1 MAQLDRATKRLQ
13 AALDSLERAVESRS
27 GPGGEPGGG
36 TGGGPGGGD
45 GGGDGG
51 EAALRAAL
59 ETARQENA
67 ALQDAAGTVAAR
79 LDKTI
84 ERLKATLEA

>member
-13 AALDSLERAVESRS
+13 AALDNLERAVESRS
-27 GPGGEPGGG
+27 AG
-36 TGGGPGGGD
+36 
-45 GGGDGG
+45 GG
-51 EAALRAAL
+51 EASLHAAL
-59 ETARQENA
+59 ESARQENA

>member
-27 GPGGEPGGG
+27 G
-36 TGGGPGGGD
+36 
-45 GGGDGG
+45 DGG
-51 EAALRAAL
+51 EAGLRAAL
-59 ETARQENA
+59 ESARQENA
-67 ALQDAAGTVAAR
+67 ALQDAASTVAAR

-84 ERLKATLEA
+84 ERLKATLET

>member
-27 GPGGEPGGG
+27 GPGG
-36 TGGGPGGGD
+36 
-45 GGGDGG
+45 GDGG
-51 EAALRAAL
+51 EAGLRAAL
-59 ETARQENA
+59 ASARQENA
-67 ALQDAAGTVAAR
+67 ALQDAAGAVAAR

-84 ERLKATLEA
+84 ERLKATLET

>member
-13 AALDSLERAVESRS
+13 AALDSLERAVESR
-27 GPGGEPGGG
+27 GGA
-36 TGGGPGGGD
+36 

-51 EAALRAAL
+51 EADLRAAL
-59 ETARQENA
+59 ESARQENA

-84 ERLKATLEA
+84 ERLKAPLEA

>member
-13 AALDSLERAVESRS
+13 AALDSLERAVESR
-27 GPGGEPGGG
+27 GGGE
-36 TGGGPGGGD
+36 
-45 GGGDGG
+45 DGG
-51 EAALRAAL
+51 EASLHAAL
-59 ETARQENA
+59 ESARQENA
-67 ALQDAAGTVAAR
+67 ALQDAAGAAEAR

>member
-13 AALDSLERAVESRS
+13 AALDNLERAVESR
-27 GPGGEPGGG
+27 G
-36 TGGGPGGGD
+36 GGGD

-51 EAALRAAL
+51 EADLRAAL
-59 ETARQENA
+59 DSARQENA
-67 ALQDAAGTVAAR
+67 ALQDAAGAVAAR

>member
-1 MAQLDRATKRLQ
+1 MAQLDQATKRLQ
-13 AALDSLERAVESRS
+13 TALDSLERAVESRS
-27 GPGGEPGGG
+27 GSGSGS
-36 TGGGPGGGD
+36 

-51 EAALRAAL
+51 EADLRAAL
-59 ETARQENA
+59 DLARQENA
-67 ALQDAAGTVAAR
+67 ALQDAAGAVATR

>member
-1 MAQLDRATKRLQ
+1 MAQLNRATKRLQ
-13 AALDSLERAVESRS
+13 AALDNLERAVESRAES
-27 GPGGEPGGG
+27 R
-36 TGGGPGGGD
+36 
-45 GGGDGG
+45 GGDGG
-51 EAALRAAL
+51 EAGLRAAL
-59 ETARQENA
+59 DSARRENA